1 MARRLFQ
8 HLRRNL
14 VAYLALFVALSGT
27 GYAASAKLLP
37 KNSVGSAQ
45 VINGSLLK
53 SDLSKKT
60 LAALRGR
67 TGARGPIGL
76 PGSQGATGP
85 QGVQGASGPQG
96 VQGAPGA
103 PGPPGLPGTARAFGL
118 VAANGTL
125 SRSKNVVS
133 VGTAPN
139 SGVYCILLAPGIDP
153 GQTGL
158 VATLDF
164 FDDNTAV
171 DEPNGQQGFVEW
183 FSPTAND
190 CPAGHLMVVTG
201 VRWVST
207 AGSTDGDV
215 RTINNSLTPEGFFF
229 VVP

>member
-1 MARRLFQ
+1 MAARLFQ

-14 VAYLALFVALSGT
+14 VAYLALFIALSST
-27 GYAASAKLLP
+27 GYAASAKRLP

-60 LAALRGR
+60 VAGLRGR

-76 PGSQGATGP
+76 PGQQGATGPQGVQGATGP
-85 QGVQGASGPQG
+85 QGVQGASGN
-96 VQGAPGA
+96 PGI
-103 PGPPGLPGTARAFGL
+103 PGTARAYGL

-133 VGTAPN
+133 VGTAPG

-153 GQTGL
+153 SQTGL

-164 FDDNTAV
+164 FDDDTVVDAPNTA
-171 DEPNGQQGFVEW
+171 QAFVEW

-190 CPAGHLMVVTG
+190 CPAGHLMVMTG
-201 VRWVST
+201 FRSVST

-215 RTINNSLTPEGFFF
+215 RTVNNSVAPEGFFF